1 MHKVNGIV
9 VHQTAAP
16 TASSTFSSYQ
26 VNGAN
31 GAHFLIDRD
40 GTIYQTASLRKR
52 TNHVGNIKSRCLE
65 TRKCSPAEFNAAY
78 PLKWRP
84 TPLSRHEH
92 RKPFPE
98 RYPGNTDSVGIE
110 LVGAYIEKNEVYE
123 SVTPSQ
129 NDAVRWL
136 VAELSATT
144 ESGHGRCLQTPS
156 TLSENRVRSELRK
169 MVRNLLLAL
178 CAMLWLVMSPVAH
191 ARAVKAVTI
200 DAVGLSRLE
209 EMAQECK
216 KFRPSVK
223 LVKRYF
229 SRAYPVDAIY
239 YSKKFWSPCW
249 ASGTIEYADGNRGKW
264 RLSSGGAAYLEWSHS
279 GEVILYFKNNG
290 WQDPFGSGYD
300 ESV

>member
-1 MHKVNGIV
+1 MLFISKEGHVDSDRIVVRIYPRIERGPMHKVNGIV

-136 VAELSATT
+136 VAELSATLKVAMGDVYRHPQLSRKT
-144 ESGHGRCLQTPS
+144 ES
-156 TLSENRVRSELRK
+156 E
-169 MVRNLLLAL
+169 
-178 CAMLWLVMSPVAH
+178 
-191 ARAVKAVTI
+191 
-200 DAVGLSRLE
+200 
-209 EMAQECK
+209 
-216 KFRPSVK
+216 
-223 LVKRYF
+223 
-229 SRAYPVDAIY
+229 
-239 YSKKFWSPCW
+239 
-249 ASGTIEYADGNRGKW
+249 ASSAKW
-264 RLSSGGAAYLEWSHS
+264 
-279 GEVILYFKNNG
+279 
-290 WQDPFGSGYD
+290 
-300 ESV
+300 